1 MAIGASHQDIL
12 CLACGA
18 YMPGAA
24 SALSVLQDACN
35 STGHFL
41 PPVRERAWAKAQN
54 RIKEIT
60 AGGRK
65 SLAQGATSL
74 AAQAAAQTAAQ
85 LSWLAALLRSVNA
98 LKKRMYAMYIR
109 FLQKL
114 SQSSAR
120 TRRRNRMVVR
130 QTAIRILGGGGV
142 GEETLLQ
149 KGPSPTKHF
158 KKRASARAG

>member
-1 MAIGASHQDIL
+1 
-12 CLACGA
+12 
-18 YMPGAA
+18 MPGVRGRYAGCCQCA
-24 SALSVLQDACN
+24 VSVARCVQLYGAFFSPCPGARLGKGSEPYKGNNGQRAKKFSA
-35 STGHFL
+35 G
-41 PPVRERAWAKAQN
+41 
-54 RIKEIT
+54 
-60 AGGRK
+60 AGR
-65 SLAQGATSL
+65 L

-98 LKKRMYAMYIR
+98 LKKRMYVTYIR

-130 QTAIRILGGGGV
+130 QTAIRISGGGGV

-158 KKRASARAG
+158 KKKHQPVPASV